1 MKIGL
6 IAWLFPV
13 ILISGDLKSTP
24 VEKLNAY
31 FGEDKHECYYW
42 YSLHHPNTPVLSEYS
57 SGR

>member
-42 YSLHHPNTPVLSEYS
+42 YSLHHPNTPVL
-57 SGR
+57 